1 MPLGDVLV
9 KRGKIT
15 EAQLELAREKCKS
28 PSDRI
33 ETVLLEMGFASE
45 LDVMAVVGEQLS
57 IPVID
62 LGSIEVDPD
71 LLEVIPARIVHRY
84 QLFPVSRE
92 NGTIRIATSNAL
104 NLYAFDEIRML
115 TGMRVEPLLATN
127 SDVKRAINN
136 HYGVGGET
144 IEAMMG
150 DDGVEVVSD
159 VSEEDKD
166 LIEQAQ
172 EATVV
177 RLVNEILLE
186 AIRDRA
192 SDVHIEPHQEGLRIR
207 YRIDGVLHTTNVP
220 PEIRRFHSAIVSRI
234 KILSNLNIAEHRLP
248 QDGGFKIRAQNREID
263 LRVSIIP
270 TVYGAAVVMRILDK
284 TAALIGLPQLGM
296 AGELLLQ
303 FEHLISQPYGIIL
316 VTGPTGSG
324 KTTTLYSAL
333 NSIKNDQIKILTVED
348 PVEYQLDGISQVQVI
363 PKIGLTFASGL
374 RSFLR
379 HDPDVIL
386 VGEIRD
392 LETAEVAIN
401 ASLTGHLVF
410 STLHT
415 NDAPTA
421 NARLLD
427 MGVEPFLV
435 SSAIGGVLA
444 QRLVRKICPDCQEA
458 FDPDPDNVPAD
469 FDLQPGE
476 KIYRGK
482 GCRECR
488 QSGYRGRFGIFE
500 LMSMNDELREMVVK
514 RSAIDAMMD
523 AARRNGMMSM
533 RHDGFEKV
541 RRGETTL
548 EEVARVTKAIR

>member
-1 MPLGDVLV
+1 MALGEILL
-9 KRGKIT
+9 KRGKIS
-15 EAQLELAREKCKS
+15 ASQLEEARDRCKR
-28 PSDRI
+28 PTDRI
-33 ETVLLEMGFASE
+33 ESLLVELGYATERDVLE
-45 LDVMAVVGEQLS
+45 VIGEQLS

-62 LGSIEVDPD
+62 LSAIEVDKE
-71 LLEVIPARIVHRY
+71 LLKTIPSRIVHRY
-84 QLFPVSRE
+84 HLFPVARE
-92 NGTIRIATSNAL
+92 NGTIRIATANAL

-115 TGMRVEPLLATN
+115 TGMRVQPLLATEG
-127 SDVKRAINN
+127 DVKHAINQ
-136 HYGVGGET
+136 HYGVGGEVVG
-144 IEAMMG
+144 AMVG
-150 DDGVEVVSD
+150 DSVELVND
-159 VSEEDKD
+159 VDEEDKD
-166 LIEQAQ
+166 LIEMAQ

-192 SDVHIEPHQEGLRIR
+192 SDVHIEPFEDGLRIR

-220 PEIRRFHSAIVSRI
+220 PEIRRFHAAIVSRI

-248 QDGGFKIRAQNREID
+248 QDGGFKIRAQNKEID

-284 TAALIGLPQLGM
+284 SSALLGLEQLGM
-296 AGELLLQ
+296 AGEVLGR
-303 FEHLISQPYGIIL
+303 FNSLIQQPYGIIL

-333 NSIKNDQIKILTVED
+333 NVIKSDKIKILTVED
-348 PVEYQLDGISQVQVI
+348 PVEYQLDGINQVGVK

-435 SSAIGGVLA
+435 SSAIGGILA
-444 QRLVRKICPDCQEA
+444 QRLVRKICPDCKKA
-458 FDPDPDNVPAD
+458 YTPDPVNVPP
-469 FDLQPGE
+469 DLHLDAGQKLYQGA
-476 KIYRGK
+476 

-488 QSGYRGRFGIFE
+488 HSGYRGRIGIFE
-500 LMSMNDELREMVVK
+500 LLTMNDELRELVVK
-514 RSAIDAMMD
+514 HGSIGDMTE
-523 AARRNGMMSM
+523 AARRNGMNYM
-533 RHDGFEKV
+533 REDGWDKV
-541 RRGETTL
+541 LRGETTV
-548 EEVARVTKAIR
+548 EEVARVTKIGV

>member
-1 MPLGDVLV
+1 MALGEVLL

-15 EAQLELAREKCKS
+15 EAQLASARATCKR

-33 ETVLLEMGFASE
+33 EKALIEMGFATE
-45 LDVMAVVGEQLS
+45 RDVLEIIGEQLS

-62 LGSIEVDPD
+62 LSNHTIAPD
-71 LLEVIPARIVHRY
+71 LLTIIPSKVVHRY
-84 QLFPVSRE
+84 RLFPVARE
-92 NGTIRIATSNAL
+92 NGHLRVATANAFD
-104 NLYAFDEIRML
+104 LYAFDELRML
-115 TGMRVEPLLATN
+115 TGMKVEPVLATEA
-127 SDVKRAINN
+127 DIQRVIKQ
-136 HYGVGGET
+136 HYGVGGQT
-144 IEAMMG
+144 IEAMVG
-150 DDGVEVVSD
+150 DDLEVVSAT
-159 VSEEDKD
+159 SEDDKD
-166 LIEQAQ
+166 LIEMAQ

-177 RLVNEILLE
+177 KLVNEILLE

-192 SDVHIEPHQEGLRIR
+192 SDVHIEPYENDLRIR
-207 YRIDGVLHTTNVP
+207 YRIDGVLHTTTVP
-220 PEIRRFHSAIVSRI
+220 PQIRRFQAAIVSRI

-248 QDGGFKIRAQNREID
+248 QDGGFKIRAHNKEID

-270 TVYGAAVVMRILDK
+270 TAFGSAVVMRILDK
-284 TAALIGLPQLGM
+284 SSALLSLHDLGM
-296 AGELLLQ
+296 ADEALAG
-303 FEHLISQPYGIIL
+303 FEKLINQPYGIIL

-333 NSIKNDQIKILTVED
+333 NSVKSDKVKVLTVED
-348 PVEYQLDGISQVQVI
+348 PIEYHLDGINQVQI
-363 PKIGLTFASGL
+363 NPKIGLTFASGL

-415 NDAPTA
+415 NDAATA
-421 NARLLD
+421 NTRLLD

-444 QRLVRKICPDCQEA
+444 QRLIRKICPDCCEE
-458 FDPDPDNVPAD
+458 FKPDASKLPPDFNYQSGD
-469 FDLQPGE
+469 KLC
-476 KIYRGK
+476 RGV

-488 QSGYRGRFGIFE
+488 HSGYRGRFGIFE
-500 LMSMNDELREMVVK
+500 LLSMNDELRELVVHRASIGK
-514 RSAIDAMMD
+514 VME
-523 AARRNGMMSM
+523 AACRNGLKRM
-533 RHDGFEKV
+533 REDGWAKV
-541 RRGETTL
+541 RRGETTV
-548 EEVARVTKAIR
+548 EEVARVTKT